1 MNLICPHSSIF
12 PIFAKLIFKDMDSN
26 NKKKSQPIWLYAIL
40 GVLAL
45 ALVFLLVRNG
55 SMKSD
60 LKDLEAEKELQRLD
74 FQAEVDSLMKVHN
87 DLKESYGELS
97 LELAEKDSI
106 IQADAVEIKKL
117 LDSQWDYNRIKKKLA
132 SLQNIS
138 QKYVRQMDSLY
149 TVNRELVAE
158 NERMR
163 EQVQAER
170 RENSN
175 LSRQK
180 EELTNKVNQA
190 ATLKLFNYSA
200 QAVRF
205 KGGSK
210 ESATDR
216 ADRAERIRIDF
227 TVAANELIQPGS
239 KVFYVRIA
247 DPKKAIIS
255 KGTGDEYAFQSN
267 GETLQFTEKVR
278 VNYEGKETDVRAYY
292 TKPADREFMPGTYF
306 IDVYE
311 QGGKLIG
318 QTAIDLK

>member
-1 MNLICPHSSIF
+1 
-12 PIFAKLIFKDMDSN
+12 MDSE
-26 NKKKSQPIWLYAIL
+26 NKKKTKQPYWLYAIL
-40 GVLAL
+40 GVLLIAL
-45 ALVFLLVRNG
+45 IVLLVRNN

-60 LKDLEAEKELQRLD
+60 LTALEAEKEMQRAD

-117 LDSQWDYNRIKKKLA
+117 LDSQWDYYRIKKKLE

-158 NERMR
+158 NERIR
-163 EQVQAER
+163 EEYLAER
-170 RENSN
+170 RENTN
-175 LSRQK
+175 LNRQK
-180 EELTNKVNQA
+180 EELTSMVNQA
-190 ATLKLFNYSA
+190 ATMKLFNYTA

-205 KGGSK
+205 KSGSK
-210 ESATDR
+210 ESDTDR

-227 TVAANELIQPGS
+227 TVAANDLIQSGS
-239 KVFYVRIA
+239 KLFYVRIA
-247 DPKKAIIS
+247 DPTRAIIC

-278 VNYEGKETDVRAYY
+278 VNYEGKETPVRAYY
-292 TKPADREFMPGTYF
+292 TKPADKQFRPGTYF
-306 IDVYE
+306 IDIYE

-318 QTAIDLK
+318 QTSIDLK

>member
-1 MNLICPHSSIF
+1 MNSE
-12 PIFAKLIFKDMDSN
+12 
-26 NKKKSQPIWLYAIL
+26 NKKKVKQPIWLYAIL
-40 GVLAL
+40 G
-45 ALVFLLVRNG
+45 ALVIALIVLLVRNS

-60 LKDLEAEKELQRLD
+60 LNELAAEKEMQRAD

-87 DLKESYGELS
+87 ELKESYGELS
-97 LELAEKDSI
+97 QELAEKDSI

-117 LDSQWDYNRIKKKLA
+117 LDSQWDYYRIKKKVA
-132 SLQNIS
+132 SLQAIS

-158 NERMR
+158 NERIR
-163 EQVQAER
+163 EEVRAER

-175 LSRQK
+175 LNRQK
-180 EELTNKVNQA
+180 EELASKVNQA
-190 ATLKLFNYSA
+190 ATMKLYNYSA

-205 KGGSK
+205 RSGSK
-210 ESATDR
+210 EADTDR
-216 ADRAERIRIDF
+216 ANRAERIRIDF
-227 TVAANELIQPGS
+227 TLAANELIQPGT

-247 DPKKAIIS
+247 DPTKAIIS
-255 KGTGDEYAFQSN
+255 KGAGDEYAFEAN

-278 VNYEGKETDVRAYY
+278 VNYEGGETPVRAYY
-292 TKPADREFMPGTYF
+292 TRPSDREFRPGTYF

-318 QTAIDLK
+318 QTSLELK